1 LQIEEYNKSIEQ
13 ADIEVNKYL
22 DAMAMNV
29 DETNAT
35 LMTDAKD
42 LSTGKVLF
50 EANCVVCHNPNGE
63 GNIGPNLTD
72 KNWIYGFDVK
82 DIFKTVKYGT
92 SNGMPEHSSK
102 LNPIQLQQ
110 VSSFVL
116 TLDEAKG
123 KAPEGTII
131 EN

>member
-1 LQIEEYNKSIEQ
+1 MKPALIGVFGRGAYNAGGFTLKTAPAIQDIATQPVTDEQ
-13 ADIEVNKYL
+13 AKKHHRGV
-22 DAMAMNV
+22 NV
-29 DETNAT
+29 DRRNAKGKQHNDHKGHT
-35 LMTDAKD
+35 LLHA
-42 LSTGKVLF
+42 
-50 EANCVVCHNPNGE
+50 
-63 GNIGPNLTD
+63 
-72 KNWIYGFDVK
+72 